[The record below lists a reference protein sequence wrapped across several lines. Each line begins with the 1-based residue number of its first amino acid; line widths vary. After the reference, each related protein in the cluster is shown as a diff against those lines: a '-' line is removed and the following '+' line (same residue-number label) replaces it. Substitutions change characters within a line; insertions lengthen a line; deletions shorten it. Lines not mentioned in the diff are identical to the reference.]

1 VPTTTHYTVPG
12 PADCDHHLHPL
23 LQVVPGPAVCDH
35 HLHPLLQVVPGPADC
50 DHHLH
55 PLLQCRVLL
64 TPPGGL
70 RPSSPPTTIQRVK
83 ELEKNI
89 PLTKKDL
96 EEMMAQQKEERKAEM
111 DVLQKIFMQGVKEE
125 MKEQLTAFR
134 QEIRRELAEVRED
147 VQKKVNVLEDKQ
159 NEMSDIQSIMDCR
172 VDKMEEEMTLLK
184 NLIGSQHT
192 KVATE
197 GQNAE
202 IDDVTAKLVKH
213 AMKVAGFKPIEHRD
227 ILRIK
232 RMMNVEDDEEAKKLC
247 LREFCKCEMRMPTKI
262 IDELISNVKKIW
274 NPANQDWDRLYVEFE
289 DDKSVKVCFSYA
301 KNLKDKDTQIMQY
314 FSPAFSDQFRTLDA
328 TAYQLRHPDT
338 PAGVKFK
345 TRIRYGNLGL
355 VLEKR
360 HPDRKVW
367 TKVTVPNLPPVDHNP
382 VPPPTISTSPPT
394 KRSRNKKRN
403 RSPESS
409 LDSSPTSE
417 KNEKNSKVDEY
428 TVDDDKIEGSFVF
441 KDLVDKFGAN

>member
-1 VPTTTHYTVPG
+1 M
-12 PADCDHHLHPL
+12 
-23 LQVVPGPAVCDH
+23 
-35 HLHPLLQVVPGPADC
+35 
-50 DHHLH
+50 
-55 PLLQCRVLL
+55 
-64 TPPGGL
+64 
-70 RPSSPPTTIQRVK
+70 
-83 ELEKNI
+83 

-96 EEMMAQQKEERKAEM
+96 DEMMAKQKEERMAEM
-111 DVLQKIFMQGVKEE
+111 DVLQKIFMQGVREE

-134 QEIRRELAEVRED
+134 QEIRRELAEVREE
-147 VQKKVNVLEDKQ
+147 VQEKVTVLEDKQ

-184 NLIGSQHT
+184 ELIGNQHT
-192 KVATE
+192 SVPNVATA

-213 AMKVAGFKPIEHRD
+213 AMRAAGFKPIEHRD

-232 RMMNVEDDEEAKKLC
+232 KMMNVEDDEEAKKLC
-247 LREFCKCEMRMPTKI
+247 LKEFWKCEMRMPTKI
-262 IDELISNVKKIW
+262 IDELISSIKKIW
-274 NPANQDWDRLYVEFE
+274 NPANQNWDRLYVEFE

-301 KNLKDKDTQIMQY
+301 KNLKDKETQIMQY

-394 KRSRNKKRN
+394 RRSRNQKRT
-403 RSPESS
+403 RSPGSGLE
-409 LDSSPTSE
+409 SSPTSE
-417 KNEKNSKVDEY
+417 KSEKSSKVDEN
-428 TVDDDKIEGSFVF
+428 TVDVDKVEESFVF
-441 KDLVDKFGAN
+441 QNLVDKFGAN